1 MFGLSLGLA
10 VAFGVYLYGRN
21 PPPAEPAAA
30 RAAPPV
36 AEPSAAAAAA
46 TPASRPSAA
55 ATRAQTAREAEA
67 ARFDFYEIL
76 PQFEVVVPEVETPQ
90 RRSSAPQSQ
99 AQAAPA
105 RVAEPGSYILQ
116 AGSFTSVAD
125 ADRMQANL
133 ALLGIE
139 ARIQRVTIDDAVFH
153 RVRVGPISDLQ
164 ELERIRGR
172 LRDARVD
179 TLLMRMQ

>member
-30 RAAPPV
+30 RAAPP
-36 AEPSAAAAAA
+36 ADEPSAAAA

>member
-10 VAFGVYLYGRN
+10 VAFGVYLHGRK
-21 PPPAEPAAA
+21 PPPALPAAA
-30 RAAPPV
+30 LAVPVETEAPAVSTPGRQ
-36 AEPSAAAAAA
+36 PAAAA
-46 TPASRPSAA
+46 
-55 ATRAQTAREAEA
+55 RAQTARETEA
-67 ARFDFYEIL
+67 ARFDFYELL

-90 RRSSAPQSQ
+90 RRSA
-99 AQAAPA
+99 AAPA
-105 RVAEPGSYILQ
+105 QPAPVADPGSYILQ

-179 TLLMRMQ
+179 TLLMRIQ